1 MRFQLTAQLPLLAA
15 LSAPF
20 VSAFKDTSPFFL
32 ISASKHF
39 SQADNTKPLLET
51 SAFVQTAKGIIS
63 YCDADAYILV
73 TQPGL
78 HASDFAHASSAPR
91 LSTVFKEV
99 GVERAQ
105 AVSKVYE
112 YDVKFEDIADILQD
126 FAIATCDAEVEEVDA
141 KTGNFGG
148 FDDMKPK
155 LIRVD
160 FETLP
165 ENGPARHKA
174 IMENDSFLYSI
185 ISLLPTYKYNLIY
198 TSTPI
203 SMTPA
208 AMKESKGDAHE
219 LRRRENFQVRDDD
232 EKTNTTLPEGSLFK
246 RYQFFTPAIF
256 AGYLALFFLLS
267 VLYVAFTALSSLQ
280 VSYGAFEK
288 EMGPSAAKK
297 QQQQ

>member
-1 MRFQLTAQLPLLAA
+1 MLASLIVASQPLTP
-15 LSAPF
+15 
-20 VSAFKDTSPFFL
+20 TR
-32 ISASKHF
+32 HF
-39 SQADNTKPLLET
+39 SQADNAKPLLET

-165 ENGPARHKA
+165 ESGPARHKA
-174 IMENDSFLYSI
+174 IMENGLSPYTLMFNLYGR
-185 ISLLPTYKYNLIY
+185 LLTRVQIHSC
-198 TSTPI
+198 T
-203 SMTPA
+203 
-208 AMKESKGDAHE
+208 
-219 LRRRENFQVRDDD
+219 R
-232 EKTNTTLPEGSLFK
+232 
-246 RYQFFTPAIF
+246 
-256 AGYLALFFLLS
+256 
-267 VLYVAFTALSSLQ
+267 
-280 VSYGAFEK
+280 
-288 EMGPSAAKK
+288 
-297 QQQQ
+297 